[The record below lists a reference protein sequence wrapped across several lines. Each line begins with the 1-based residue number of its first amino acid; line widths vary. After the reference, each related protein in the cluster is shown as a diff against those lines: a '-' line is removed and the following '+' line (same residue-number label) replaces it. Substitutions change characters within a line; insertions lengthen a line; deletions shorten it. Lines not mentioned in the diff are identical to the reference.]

1 MVGTGANI
9 ERILWKLRVLV
20 IYLYKPRKKYHK
32 RWALAAPAG
41 VIQSV
46 NIVRQP
52 VQPSKCDTACA
63 TPQPE
68 VKSASLDREPV
79 WLYFIRYQVEGFT
92 SLGVSHVM
100 FWIGA
105 CASASFQSIG
115 EEADRRQL
123 QGVSQIK
130 EGWEMQESRANW
142 GAFSDA
148 LRLKETNEHFFLCF
162 LERGEGKI

>member
-1 MVGTGANI
+1 MS
-9 ERILWKLRVLV
+9 KLY
-20 IYLYKPRKKYHK
+20 IYTNHVKNTTRDEHWQHLQVSFSQ
-32 RWALAAPAG
+32 WTL
-41 VIQSV
+41 SDSL
-46 NIVRQP
+46 

-63 TPQPE
+63 TLQPE
-68 VKSASLDREPV
+68 VKSASLDREPA
-79 WLYFIRYQVEGFT
+79 WLYFIRYQVEVFT

-105 CASASFQSIG
+105 CASASFQSTG

-130 EGWEMQESRANW
+130 EGWEMQESRMNW